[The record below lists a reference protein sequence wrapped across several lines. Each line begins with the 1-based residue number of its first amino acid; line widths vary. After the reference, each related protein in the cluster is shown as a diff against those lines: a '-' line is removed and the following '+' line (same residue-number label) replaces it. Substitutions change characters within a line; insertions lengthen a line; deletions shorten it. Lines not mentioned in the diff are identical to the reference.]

1 MFFFFFGG
9 ICRLF
14 GSVCSLSCERIGIEL
29 RRFGSVWFLEK
40 EEEEEEEKAMSGG
53 VGGGGGGGALVVVRE
68 GRVSFGKVGS

>member
-1 MFFFFFGG
+1 MCFFFFFGG

-29 RRFGSVWFLEK
+29 RRFGSVWFLE
-40 EEEEEEEKAMSGG
+40 EEEEEEKAMSGG
-53 VGGGGGGGALVVVRE
+53 VGGGGGGGGALVVVRE